1 MLKRLL
7 RILGV
12 LLVALILAALLWPRE
27 PVDLRVDFDPAV
39 IGPDP
44 DAWLAAEEAPFD
56 DITPGVEKRI
66 LWAGAP
72 GQRTDEVVL
81 YVHGF
86 SATSEEIRPVPD
98 NVATALGANLVF
110 WRLAGHGRGGAAMAE
125 PVAGDWIE
133 DMAQAL
139 AVAERLGDRVTV
151 IATSTGG
158 TLAALALTIPE
169 LAPQIDRLVLV
180 SPNFEIADP
189 MARLLTWPAVRLW
202 APLVAGEEVG
212 FTPLNEAQGRYWTTR
227 YPTLATIPM
236 GALVAAARSADYG
249 AVTTPT
255 LFLFSDA
262 DRVVLA
268 STTRGVAAGWGG
280 APEVVALEVG
290 PGDDPFSHVIAGDIL
305 SPSMTPVVTDLIL
318 DWIGRN

>member
-7 RILGV
+7 QALGV
-12 LLVALILAALLWPRE
+12 LVAALVLAALLWPRE

-39 IGPDP
+39 IGDDL
-44 DAWLAAEEAPFD
+44 DAWLAAEESRFD

-72 GQRTDEVVL
+72 GQRTDEVIL
-81 YVHGF
+81 YIHGF
-86 SATSEEIRPVPD
+86 SATSEEVRPVPD
-98 NVATALGANLVF
+98 NVARALGANLVF
-110 WRLAGHGRGGAAMAE
+110 WRLAGHGRGGPAMAE

-133 DMAQAL
+133 DMAQAI
-139 AVAERLGDRVTV
+139 AVADHLGDRVTV

-158 TLAALALTIPE
+158 TLAALATTIPE
-169 LAPQIDRLVLV
+169 LAPRIDRLVMI
-180 SPNFEIADP
+180 SPNFEIAAP

-212 FTPLNEAQGRYWTTR
+212 FTPQNEAQGRYWTTR
-227 YPTLATIPM
+227 YPTSATIPM
-236 GALVAAARSADYG
+236 GAMVAAARSADYK

-262 DRVVLA
+262 DQVVLA
-268 STTRGVAAGWGG
+268 SATREVAGRWGG
-280 APEVVALEVG
+280 APEVVAVEVG

-305 SPSMTPVVTDLIL
+305 SPGMTPVVTDLIL
-318 DWIGRN
+318 DWIARH

>member
-1 MLKRLL
+1 MVKRLL
-7 RILGV
+7 RILGAIA
-12 LLVALILAALLWPRE
+12 LVLILAALLWPRE

-44 DAWLAAEEAPFD
+44 DAWLAAEEARFD

-72 GQRTDEVVL
+72 GQSTAEVVL
-81 YVHGF
+81 YLHGF

-98 NVATALGANLVF
+98 NVAMALGANLVF
-110 WRLAGHGRGGAAMAE
+110 WRLAGHGRDGAAMAE
-125 PVAGDWIE
+125 PLAGDWIE
-133 DMAQAL
+133 DTAQAL

-169 LAPQIDRLVLV
+169 LAPRIDRLVMI
-180 SPNFEIADP
+180 SPNFEIAAP
-189 MARLLTWPAVRLW
+189 MARLLTWPTVRLW
-202 APLVAGEEVG
+202 APLVAGDEVG

-236 GALVAAARSADYG
+236 GAMVAAARSADYG
-249 AVTTPT
+249 GVTTPT
-255 LFLFSDA
+255 LFVFSDA
-262 DRVVLA
+262 DQVVLA
-268 STTRGVAAGWGG
+268 SATRAVAARWGG
-280 APEVVALEVG
+280 APEVVALDVG
-290 PGDDPFSHVIAGDIL
+290 PGDDPFSHVLAGDIL
-305 SPSMTPVVTDLIL
+305 SPGMTPVVTDLIL